1 MRIETV
7 TKQVKLKGA
16 VEFIAAFGR
25 YCPPMDFF
33 FTMIAVMG
41 AEGGLYNIF
50 VYAWGSCNL
59 EKGAGGEG
67 GYEKCFLA

>member
-7 TKQVKLKGA
+7 TKQVKLKSA
-16 VEFIAAFGR
+16 VEFIAAFGH

-33 FTMIAVMG
+33 TMIAAMG

-50 VYAWGSCNL
+50 VYAWGSCIL
-59 EKGAGGEG
+59 ETGAGGEE

>member
-1 MRIETV
+1 M
-7 TKQVKLKGA
+7 
-16 VEFIAAFGR
+16 IAAMR
-25 YCPPMDFF
+25 
-33 FTMIAVMG
+33 

-50 VYAWGSCNL
+50 VYAWGSRIL